1 MEAYLKHVTQPNSKA
16 MPFAQYNAAFQSN
29 LTVDSKLENEVKG
42 SIERAKAQFGPN
54 EVVPMSYFASL
65 LSSCK
70 KDKDGKVVIG
80 KKLPAK
86 TKQSL
91 SEALKQQTNE
101 KADDVLF
108 ASLNKEAESVNCNVC
123 QEENCSGHPED
134 IEFEDEYEE
143 NDVVPDVQA
152 FLAQSLSG
160 DELTQAHNHVIYF
173 NRKNV
178 AIGDKLMKGKD
189 RYMKA
194 LRMYAKGD
202 DSVEVRLMSKAK
214 VKVADLNLNRDSL
227 KALLRLSPGKPR
239 ICECDA

>member
-1 MEAYLKHVTQPNSKA
+1 MHVTQPNNKA

-29 LTVDSKLENEVKG
+29 LTVDPTLENKVKG
-42 SIERAKAQFGPN
+42 FIQRAKAQFGPN
-54 EVVPMSYFASL
+54 EVVPMSYFAPL

-70 KDKDGKVVIG
+70 KDKDGKVILG

-101 KADDVLF
+101 KADGILF
-108 ASLNKEAESVNCNVC
+108 ASLTEEADSVKCNVC
-123 QEENCSGHPED
+123 QEEKCSGHAED

-143 NDVVPDVQA
+143 SDVVPDVKA

-160 DELTQAHNHVIYF
+160 DDLTQAHNHVIYF

-178 AIGDKLMKGKD
+178 AMGDKLMKGKD

-194 LRMYAKGD
+194 LRMYVKGD
-202 DSVEVRLMSKAK
+202 NTVEVRLMSKAK

-227 KALLRLSPGKPR
+227 TALLRLSPGKPR
-239 ICECDA
+239 ICECNA